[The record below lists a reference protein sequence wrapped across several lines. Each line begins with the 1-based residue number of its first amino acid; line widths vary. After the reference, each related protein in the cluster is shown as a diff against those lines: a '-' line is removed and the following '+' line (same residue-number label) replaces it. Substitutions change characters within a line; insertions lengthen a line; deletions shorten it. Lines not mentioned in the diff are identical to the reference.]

1 MKKSIKRILTGATI
15 LLAGLVI
22 AGCGNK
28 ADASSK
34 TTTVKIGVMSSDE
47 PIWKPIVKKLKK
59 QDINLKLVEFSD
71 YNTPNKALTDH
82 QIDLNSFQ
90 HYNFLD
96 SWNDAHKTS
105 IVSVGETYIAPLNLY
120 SSKIKSLKDIKSGDE
135 IAIPNDA
142 TNEGRALNVLE
153 EAGLITLKKGV
164 KLPTVKDISKNPKK
178 LKITE
183 LEAAQTARS
192 LTNVTAAVVT
202 NDIAADAD
210 LTVKDAIFRETVN
223 ARSKQWINV
232 IAANKKD
239 KNNKAY
245 KKVVKAYRTAAT
257 AKIIAKVYKGTAEPI
272 WTLEK

>member
-1 MKKSIKRILTGATI
+1 MKKGLKKVITGATV
-15 LLAGLVI
+15 LVAGLLI
-22 AGCGNK
+22 AGCGK
-28 ADASSK
+28 QSASSK
-34 TTTVKIGVMSSDE
+34 ETTVKIGVMSSDE

-71 YNTPNKALTDH
+71 YNTPNKALTEH
-82 QIDLNSFQ
+82 QVDLNSFQ

-96 SWNDAHKTS
+96 SWNDAHKTN
-105 IVSVGETYIAPLNLY
+105 IVSIGETYIAPLNLY
-120 SSKIKSLKDIKSGDE
+120 SSKLKSLKGIKSGDK

-164 KLPTVKDISKNPKK
+164 KLPTVKDIAKNPKK
-178 LKITE
+178 LSITE
-183 LEAAQTARS
+183 LEAAQTARA
-192 LTNVTAAVVT
+192 LPNVAAAVVT

-223 ARSKQWINV
+223 ARSKQWINI

-245 KKVVKAYRTAAT
+245 KKVVKAYRTAVT
-257 AKIIAKVYKGTAEPI
+257 AKNIAKVYKGTAEPI